1 MPSDGTT
8 KHSTKPTSGQVAA
21 YPLRGLLFNVGFGF
35 AAALMLMLAVIGQ
48 GVTQMANLNA
58 ELEYVVS
65 VNNVK
70 TRLASQMRDAL
81 RDRAMLMH
89 AIVVSI
95 DPWEKDALF
104 LQFQE
109 YGERYTK
116 YRTQLVAMLSTPD
129 EKRLMD
135 EIDAITVNNQ
145 PVMFSVV
152 EAALDENNYGALT
165 LLQQE
170 AIPLQNRL
178 VEALDN
184 MTSLQREANEE
195 ALGKTFTAYQATRN
209 LMLVLGIFATLL
221 ATLVAVLVG
230 RRMLTQTRQL
240 ETERQ
245 KYQTLFE
252 TNSDALVI
260 LDDKGFTDCNP
271 ATLSLF
277 GMDSVATFLRTPIPQ
292 LGTPIQAN
300 GMAAMDHA
308 MQSIGQARTQGHAVM
323 DWEGQRQD
331 GSVFS
336 AEISLHAMQLE
347 GKQVI
352 QAIMRDVTERRA
364 AEAIKETAREAA
376 LQMAHAK
383 SEFVANV
390 SHEIR
395 TPMHGILGMSGLLLK
410 TPLDGRQREYAATLK
425 SSAESLLTIINDI
438 LDFSKIEAGKLAIE
452 QVAFSPV
459 ALLQGAVAL
468 FQARALEKNLQL
480 TLALPPDP
488 PGALLGDPTRIRQV
502 LLNLI
507 DNAIKF
513 TDQGTV
519 ELRAVFEASN
529 GMVHCRFSVQDS
541 GIGISD
547 SAQARLFQA
556 FSQADSSTTRRYGG
570 TGLGLAVSSQLAE
583 LMGGRLTVESTL
595 DHGSRFTLALDLA
608 ATTLPLVELP
618 AQPSIQLRGR
628 VLVVEDH
635 PVNQK
640 VLAHQLREMSL
651 QYVVAANGTQALEML
666 AADDFDL
673 VLMDWQMPEM
683 DGLAA
688 TRLIRQLPTDIHQI
702 PIIALTANANAGFR
716 EACLAAGA
724 NDYLSKPYSDAAL
737 AALLMQWLPQ
747 AGAVAA
753 RVPLLNLRALHARYP
768 NNPGLVAELESVFFS
783 TTKASLAEL
792 KRAIGH
798 GEAEACR
805 KEAHALKGAAASVMA
820 TIIQDGAARIEAGV
834 QQGDFAAAAAELA
847 ALENLFGVSA

>member
-1 MPSDGTT
+1 MRRMVTR
-8 KHSTKPTSGQVAA
+8 
-21 YPLRGLLFNVGFGF
+21 PLRGLLFNVGFGF
-35 AAALMLMLAVIGQ
+35 AAALLMMMAVIGL
-48 GVTQMANLNA
+48 GVTQMAHLNS
-58 ELEYVVS
+58 ELEHVVS

-70 TRLASQMRDAL
+70 TRLASLMRDTL

-104 LQFQE
+104 IQFQE
-109 YGERYTK
+109 HGERYAK
-116 YRTQLVAMLSTPD
+116 SRAQLVGMLNTAD
-129 EKRLMD
+129 EKKLMS
-135 EIDAITVNNQ
+135 ELDAIIVSNQ

-165 LLQQE
+165 LLQEE

-184 MTSLQREANEE
+184 MTNLQRKDNEE

-209 LMLVLGIFATLL
+209 LMLVLGIFATTL
-221 ATLVAVLVG
+221 AALVALLVG
-230 RRMLTQTRQL
+230 RSMLTQTRQL

-245 KYQTLFE
+245 KFQTLFE
-252 TNSDALVI
+252 TNPDAVVI

-271 ATLSLF
+271 ATLSMF
-277 GMDSVATFLRTPIPQ
+277 GMNSVDEFVRTPIAQ
-292 LGTPIQAN
+292 LGMPAQAN
-300 GMAAMDHA
+300 GMMAYDHA
-308 MQSIGQARTQGHAVM
+308 MRFINQARREGHAVM
-323 DWEGQRQD
+323 DWHGKRLD
-331 GSVFS
+331 GSAFE
-336 AEISLHAMQLE
+336 AEITMHAMQLE
-347 GKQVI
+347 DRPVI

-364 AEAIKETAREAA
+364 VEAAKESAREAA

-410 TPLDGRQREYAATLK
+410 TPLDGSQREYASTLR

-452 QVAFSPV
+452 HIAFSPV
-459 ALLQGAVAL
+459 ALAQGAVAL
-468 FQARALEKNLQL
+468 FQARAMEKNLQL
-480 TLALPPDP
+480 TLDLPPDP
-488 PGALLGDPTRIRQV
+488 PSALLGDPTRIRQI

-513 TDQGTV
+513 TDKGTV
-519 ELRAVFEASN
+519 ELRAEFEAMNST
-529 GMVHCRFSVQDS
+529 VRCRFSVKDS
-541 GIGISD
+541 GIGMD
-547 SAQARLFQA
+547 NGTQARLFQA

-570 TGLGLAVSSQLAE
+570 TGLGLAVSRQLAE
-583 LMGGRLTVESTL
+583 LMGGQLTVASAPGQ
-595 DHGSRFTLALDLA
+595 GSRFTLALDLP
-608 ATTLPLVELP
+608 ATSLPLVDLP
-618 AQPSIQLRGR
+618 AQDSIQLRGR
-628 VLVVEDH
+628 ILVVEDH

-640 VLAHQLREMSL
+640 VLAHQLREMGL
-651 QYVVAANGTQALEML
+651 QYDVAVNGTQALDL
-666 AADDFDL
+666 LVADDFDL

-688 TRLIRQLPTDIHQI
+688 TRLIRKLPSDIRNV

-724 NDYLSKPYSDAAL
+724 NDYLSKPYNEAAL

-747 AGAVAA
+747 AGAAA
-753 RVPLLNLRALHARYP
+753 PRVPLLDLPALHARYP
-768 NNPGLVAELESVFFS
+768 ANPGLVAELEAVFLS
-783 TTKASLAEL
+783 TTKASLAAL
-792 KRAIGH
+792 KRAIEQGQ
-798 GEAEACR
+798 AEAGR

-820 TIIQDGAARIEAGV
+820 TAIQKGAARIEARV
-834 QQGDFAAAAAELA
+834 QRGDFAGAAAELA
-847 ALENLFGVSA
+847 ALENLFGARA